1 MTTESLTPIV
11 PTEHLI
17 VIAVRAPTSASRC
30 REVLRGAG
38 YPVVSCPQII
48 TKTNVIATVREHRPH
63 LLLVDHDIEWAP
75 GVPVVLRLSADPA
88 FADLPMLIR
97 LPLEAQFPQWM
108 QRDHSRSPFL
118 TDPFSPE
125 DLLYF
130 VTRILEMLIAGQGP
144 PFPHVRPSL
153 VRKDADWEAW
163 KQQMMACALCDAA
176 LIGDRTR
183 IEALLLQ
190 GARIRMKDPW
200 GTTMLHAAAKGGQEE
215 IVRFLLQ
222 RGADVNAIT
231 INRLSPLW
239 MAASGPH
246 VAVMRLLLEQGAAP
260 NAGTFGG
267 ATPLLR
273 LLRWKGDSDDYTRRQ
288 EEGVKLLLEFGADPN
303 ARDKQE
309 RTALVYA
316 QQHSLSTIENL
327 LRAHGA
333 KQ

>member
-1 MTTESLTPIV
+1 MTTEPLTPIV

-17 VIAVRAPTSASRC
+17 VLAVRDPTSASRC
-30 REVLRGAG
+30 REVLMSAG

-48 TKTNVIATVREHRPH
+48 TKTNVIATVREHLPH

-88 FADLPMLIR
+88 FADLPMLIL
-97 LPLEAQFPQWM
+97 LPLEAQFPPWM

-130 VTRILEMLIAGQGP
+130 VTRILEMKTAGGGP
-144 PFPHVRPSL
+144 PFPSIGHSL
-153 VRKDADWEAW
+153 VRKDADWEMW
-163 KQQMMACALCDAA
+163 KEQMMACALCDAA
-176 LIGDRTR
+176 LTGDRAR
-183 IEALLLQ
+183 IEALLVQ

-200 GTTMLHAAAKGGQEE
+200 GETMLHAAAKGGQEE

-222 RGADVNAIT
+222 GGADVNAMT
-231 INRLSPLW
+231 INRVSPLW
-239 MAASGPH
+239 RAASGRH

-260 NAGTFGG
+260 NACTSWGE
-267 ATPLLR
+267 TPLLR

-288 EEGVKLLLEFGADPN
+288 EEGVKLLLEYGVDPN
-303 ARDKQE
+303 AANRSGE
-309 RTALVYA
+309 TAIQRA
-316 QQHSLSTIENL
+316 QKHDMQAIEQI
-327 LRAHGA
+327 LREYGA
-333 KQ
+333 Q